1 MNFISKFNAINPS
14 PYSPIWWPRAFP
26 IIPTTNNLIMV
37 WRACAFFDKRL
48 SSPGFQW
55 LFRAKSEIVSLQVF
69 HPTITKLAFL
79 YQSLQSS
86 I

>member
-1 MNFISKFNAINPS
+1 MKFMSKFNAVIPS
-14 PYSPIWWPRAFP
+14 PYSSKWWPRASP
-26 IIPTTNNLIMV
+26 TIPSPNKLITLR
-37 WRACAFFDKRL
+37 RASIFFDKRL
-48 SSPGFQW
+48 SSAGFQW

-69 HPTITKLAFL
+69 HLTITKLAFL